1 MVCYLETAHG
11 IEPLVASDH
20 CRLVAVDKPQGAR
33 VAKGDTVCWMEHAD
47 LVETAV
53 SAAKTAVKKV
63 KKAVKEAVA
72 QADSEVLPPTKSKW
86 KDGMVAKR

>member
-1 MVCYLETAHG
+1 
-11 IEPLVASDH
+11 
-20 CRLVAVDKPQGAR
+20 VAVDKQQGAR
-33 VAKGDTVCWMEHAD
+33 VAKGDAICWMEHAD

-63 KKAVKEAVA
+63 KAAVKEAVA